1 MATPRAIYHRMSDKE
16 LRVLRSKKLAKLDK
30 IINLNGYF
38 AKRDKQA
45 LYDQIIAIEAELE
58 SRTLQMRLFS

>member
-1 MATPRAIYHRMSDKE
+1 MATPRAVYQRMTDKE
-16 LRVLRSKKLAKLDK
+16 LRVLRSKKLARLDK

-45 LYDQIIAIEAELE
+45 LYDQIIAIEAEIE
-58 SRTLQMRLFS
+58 SRNLQLGLFS